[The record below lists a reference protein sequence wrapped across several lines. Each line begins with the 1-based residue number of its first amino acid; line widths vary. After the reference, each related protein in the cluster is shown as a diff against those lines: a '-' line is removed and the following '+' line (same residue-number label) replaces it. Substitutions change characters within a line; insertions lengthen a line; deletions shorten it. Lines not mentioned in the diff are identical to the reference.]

1 ASPGPRSG
9 RRPRRSGAQK
19 PRASHLHLS
28 APRNPPSMRRKLLI
42 AGAAAVALAAG
53 GVGIARAVGE
63 GDEKVTGPAADRAGA
78 AAVDIV
84 GGGRVTGVEREDDD
98 GAAWEVEVVKSDGSK
113 VEVE

>member
-1 ASPGPRSG
+1 
-9 RRPRRSGAQK
+9 
-19 PRASHLHLS
+19 
-28 APRNPPSMRRKLLI
+28 MRRKLLI

-63 GDEKVTGPAADRAGA
+63 GDDKVTGPAADRAGA

-113 VEVE
+113 VEVELDAALRKVATETEDDGDSGAD

>member
-1 ASPGPRSG
+1 
-9 RRPRRSGAQK
+9 
-19 PRASHLHLS
+19 
-28 APRNPPSMRRKLLI
+28 MRRKLLI

-84 GGGRVTGVEREDDD
+84 GGGQVTGVEREDDD

-113 VEVE
+113 VEVELDAALRKVATETEDDGDSDAD